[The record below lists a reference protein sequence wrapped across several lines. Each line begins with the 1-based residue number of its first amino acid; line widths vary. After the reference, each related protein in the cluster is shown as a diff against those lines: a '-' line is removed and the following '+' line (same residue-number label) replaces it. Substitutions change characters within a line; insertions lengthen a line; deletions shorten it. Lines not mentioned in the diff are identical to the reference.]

1 MRVHYADDYLR
12 ITGLKK
18 EPIVTAA
25 GKNVARAGWRTA
37 EGDAGVQSVAPDEQ
51 QG

>member
-25 GKNVARAGWRTA
+25 GKNVAPARLEDRRRRCRRSERRSG
-37 EGDAGVQSVAPDEQ
+37 
-51 QG
+51 